1 MSQAVANAKQF
12 GASTKSN
19 ANIKNLV
26 GNQAAKNFGSPK
38 IADKHGADEKNP
50 YVSPR
55 TLRAQK
61 KQYKQNV
68 EDAKSGKFDSVR
80 GSGGPGPQKEYVDGE
95 VVENPPIKDNRL
107 PGPEQEIIDAEVI
120 EPDRPALTDS
130 PRMITSERIQ
140 PTKAIEPGRQWSNG

>member
-12 GASTKSN
+12 GASTKTNN
-19 ANIKNLV
+19 ANLKGLV

-38 IADKHGADEKNP
+38 IADKHGTDEKNP

-61 KQYKQNV
+61 KQYKQNIA
-68 EDAKSGKFDSVR
+68 DARSGKFDKVT
-80 GSGGPGPQKEYVDGE
+80 GTGGPGPERDIVYGE
-95 VVENPPIKDNRL
+95 VVENPPLGDNRL
-107 PGPEQEIIDAEVI
+107 PGPEPEIIDAEIV
-120 EPDRPALTDS
+120 EPTAITQG